1 MLNISLLNICQPCI
15 SASRSDGSGVESL
28 NGVVQE
34 LLNPAVLGLLA
45 TSALLIL
52 STEPVSTLLI
62 PKRYTKLYKYIFKAL
77 KSKML

>member
-1 MLNISLLNICQPCI
+1 MLNISLINIFQPCI
-15 SASRSDGSGVESL
+15 SASRSDGNGVENL

-52 STEPVSTLLI
+52 STEPVSTLLM
-62 PKRYTKLYKYIFKAL
+62 PKKY
-77 KSKML
+77 